1 MQIHKETVK
10 NVKRIMK
17 MKAIMM
23 KTMILL
29 TVMKIPKIA
38 IQVKTILL
46 IMVKIC
52 RPITRN
58 NHNNSK
64 YPN

>member
-10 NVKRIMK
+10 NVKRIMT

-23 KTMILL
+23 KMMILL

-58 NHNNSK
+58 NNIK

>member
-46 IMVKIC
+46 IMVKIS